1 MDRADSLP
9 TDLAECHQLLLAA
22 YKQAVQ
28 LDAPRNAIRATCNRL
43 GTADR

>member
-28 LDAPRNAIRATCNRL
+28 LEPRNAIRATCNRL